1 MHAETPD
8 VHFIYKYLL
17 LAEVDSFEEPIV
29 CSTFTTYKENDI
41 KDYCTLI
48 KVFLH
53 YRIY

>member
-29 CSTFTTYKENDI
+29 CSTFMTYKENDI

-48 KVFLH
+48 KVPSL
-53 YRIY
+53 